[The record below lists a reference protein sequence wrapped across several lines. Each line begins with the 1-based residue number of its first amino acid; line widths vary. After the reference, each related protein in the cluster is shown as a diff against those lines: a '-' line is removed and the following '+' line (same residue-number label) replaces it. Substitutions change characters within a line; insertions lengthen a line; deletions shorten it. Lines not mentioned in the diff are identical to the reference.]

1 MNTYNKIMK
10 IIWLLIGTLMF
21 IAVTVMCF
29 VDGFE
34 KWLFYYPLVLLAF
47 GMYFFKVWMMKR
59 MEKHIEYMSEKEKE
73 TI

>member
-10 IIWLLIGTLMF
+10 VIWLLIGTVMF

-29 VDGFE
+29 IDGFE
-34 KWLFYYPLVLLAF
+34 KWVFYYPLVLLAF

-59 MEKHIEYMSEKEKE
+59 MEKHIEYMSKKEKE
-73 TI
+73 RI